1 MFRMAEND
9 RVNDRISGVECIR
22 VKRRRDEDS
31 VKALLLEEERNA
43 KKGKFVFKLSKTV
56 ELDSRSDDS
65 KSPLLKLS
73 GTRSDKKMVY
83 VLERGQERDQEGDSG
98 SNQQADQQEL
108 PESIAEMLNDY
119 LKIKPS
125 PSSQQPAKKRKASR
139 KHSVTSSSI
148 TEPTLPTSDYV
159 YDVYVKE
166 SIPEDEDEFVFD
178 GSTIG
183 YIRIVEHSGDLIP
196 EEDEDPEKTMLT
208 DDEDSNEEDY
218 YQNDYPEDE
227 DDDRSIVIGSD
238 EDFSNS
244 EDVVY
249 LDQVDVDG
257 YQDGVPDDEQQDD
270 EFESL
275 FQTYGNS
282 SNLLSS
288 LNAHNYV
295 DLDYDDDDVD
305 DNVPDGYDYD
315 GDYTNGTANHGTTN
329 HNHVT
334 NQSRDTDD
342 SDLEQRHIFFP
353 SDEHDETAIHRD
365 RIFNKLQNMIDKS

>member
-1 MFRMAEND
+1 M
-9 RVNDRISGVECIR
+9 
-22 VKRRRDEDS
+22 
-31 VKALLLEEERNA
+31 
-43 KKGKFVFKLSKTV
+43 
-56 ELDSRSDDS
+56 
-65 KSPLLKLS
+65 
-73 GTRSDKKMVY
+73 
-83 VLERGQERDQEGDSG
+83 
-98 SNQQADQQEL
+98 
-108 PESIAEMLNDY
+108 
-119 LKIKPS
+119 
-125 PSSQQPAKKRKASR
+125 
-139 KHSVTSSSI
+139 
-148 TEPTLPTSDYV
+148 
-159 YDVYVKE
+159 YVKE
-166 SIPEDEDEFVFD
+166 SIPENEDEFVFD

-249 LDQVDVDG
+249 LDQVDVDA
-257 YQDGVPDDEQQDD
+257 YQDGVPDDEQQED

-295 DLDYDDDDVD
+295 DLDYDDDID
-305 DNVPDGYDYD
+305 DNAPDGYDYD
-315 GDYTNGTANHGTTN
+315 GDYTNGAANHNTTN

-334 NQSRDTDD
+334 NQSRDIDN

-365 RIFNKLQNMIDKS
+365 RIFNKLQNMIDKA